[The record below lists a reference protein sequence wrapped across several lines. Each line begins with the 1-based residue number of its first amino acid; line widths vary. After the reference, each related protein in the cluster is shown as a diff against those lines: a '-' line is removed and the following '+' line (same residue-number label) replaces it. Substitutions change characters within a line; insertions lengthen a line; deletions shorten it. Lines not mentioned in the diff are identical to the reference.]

1 MSRNAGGAVAHGPFF
16 AVVTADLVG
25 SRQLAD
31 RAEAQR
37 RLSHLVKHLNR
48 TMRKHLAVPFMITLG
63 DEVQGLFGDITRV
76 SEAVIRIHEIFHP
89 KEITV
94 GIGVGTLATRLA
106 RRVTEMDGPAFIR
119 SRSAVELAK
128 KKRREVIVETGDR
141 QDAAVNAVYAL
152 LGGLMVGWTVVQWQ
166 RFNLYR
172 RLGTDEAVARQ
183 LGVARQSVSKS
194 LRNTLRE
201 RILEIEAQLPGIF
214 ASIGTGSPRTRV
226 DQADRSGG
234 RSARHT
240 V

>member
-141 QDAAVNAVYAL
+141 RGGGPAAWRSQAVGQQVAAEHASGAHPGDRGAAPRYLRFDWDWLTTDA
-152 LGGLMVGWTVVQWQ
+152 
-166 RFNLYR
+166 R
-172 RLGTDEAVARQ
+172 
-183 LGVARQSVSKS
+183 
-194 LRNTLRE
+194 
-201 RILEIEAQLPGIF
+201 
-214 ASIGTGSPRTRV
+214 
-226 DQADRSGG
+226 
-234 RSARHT
+234 
-240 V
+240 